1 MATLCTAICTSHSPY
16 LFVSP
21 DEWEEARRVRLSR
34 GGIDSDVPIDS
45 PVENRSK
52 HARCMQALNVLREQL
67 IAARPDVIIL
77 FGDDQSEQ
85 FDFRNYPAFA
95 VFAGESF
102 AGFKVSD
109 KFGLPIPQTTR
120 AARPKTAE
128 HWVTTRGH
136 PQVARALL
144 TQLMRD
150 GFDLSFSIELPR
162 PDDGIGHAFM
172 RPGFH
177 LNPAY
182 DIPTVPFFVNCYFG
196 PQPTAHRCV
205 QLGRAV
211 RRCIDRLPAHLRVA
225 VIGSGGLWH
234 TPMMPNSILDSD
246 FDTTILE
253 HLKRGDPDA
262 MAAYFDSRSPVVDPS
277 DPGSLERASGG
288 SQMVLGLGSGTGETR
303 NWIITAAVVDGLGGT
318 VVDYVPVYASP
329 VGLAFAFWQ
338 L

>member
-1 MATLCTAICTSHSPY
+1 
-16 LFVSP
+16 
-21 DEWEEARRVRLSR
+21 
-34 GGIDSDVPIDS
+34 
-45 PVENRSK
+45 
-52 HARCMQALNVLREQL
+52 MQALNVLRERF

-95 VFAGESF
+95 IFAGESF
-102 AGFKVSD
+102 SGFKISG
-109 KFGLPIPQTTR
+109 KFGLPVPKTAR
-120 AARPKTAE
+120 ASRPKTPE
-128 HWVTTRGH
+128 HWVSTPGH
-136 PQVARALL
+136 PSVARALI
-144 TQLMRD
+144 TQLMQE
-150 GFDLSFSIELPR
+150 GFDLSFSLELPR

-172 RPGFH
+172 RPAFH
-177 LNPAY
+177 LAPGY

-196 PQPTAHRCV
+196 PQPTARRCV

-211 RRCIDRLPAHLRVA
+211 RRCIETLPRDLRVA

-234 TPMMPNSILDSD
+234 TPTMPNSILDSD
-246 FDTTILE
+246 FDATILE
-253 HLKRGDPDA
+253 NLKRGDADA
-262 MAAYFDSRSPVVDPS
+262 MAAYFDSRKELVDPE

-303 NWIITAAVVDGLGGT
+303 NWIITAAVVDGFAGT

-329 VGLAFAFWQ
+329 VGLAFAYWQ